1 MMPGNQTTFNMKK
14 MLLALMLILS
24 VSTHFNRASAQTAE
38 VTQLILNI
46 EKLNQLRKILKE
58 LKNGYDI
65 LVKGYDTI
73 RDLSRGN
80 FKLHEAFLD
89 GLLEVSPAVKNYKRV
104 GEIIRFQLLL
114 VEEYQTAF
122 GRLRSTDYFNQDELE
137 YMSGVYSRLINQSL
151 KNLDALTMVLT
162 AKKLRMSDDERLS
175 AIDEIY
181 EDMQQKLQF
190 LRHFNAA
197 ASVLALQRG
206 KEQSDTEMM
215 QKLYDV
221 KP

>member
-1 MMPGNQTTFNMKK
+1 MKK
-14 MLLALMLILS
+14 ILLALILALS
-24 VSTHFNRASAQTAE
+24 GSASFNSASAQTAE

-46 EKLNQLRKILKE
+46 EKLNQLRKILQE

-104 GEIIRFQLLL
+104 ADIVRFQLLL
-114 VEEYQTAF
+114 VEEYQAAF
-122 GRLRSTDYFNQDELE
+122 GRLRSTDYFNQDELD

-151 KNLDALTMVLT
+151 KNLDALTTVLT

-190 LRHFNAA
+190 LRHFNAT
-197 ASVLALQRG
+197 ASVLVLQRA

-215 QKLYDV
+215 QELYDV
-221 KP
+221 QP

>member
-1 MMPGNQTTFNMKK
+1 MVPSNNKNFNMKK
-14 MLLALMLILS
+14 ILLSLILALS
-24 VSTHFNRASAQTAE
+24 VLAPFNRASAQTAE

-73 RDLSRGN
+73 RDLSKGN

-104 GEIIRFQLLL
+104 ADIIRFQQQLLG
-114 VEEYQTAF
+114 EYQAAF
-122 GRLRSTDYFNQDELE
+122 GQLRSTDYFNQHELG

-151 KNLDALTMVLT
+151 KNLDALTTVLT
-162 AKKLRMSDDERLS
+162 NKKLRMSDDERLS

-190 LRHFNAA
+190 LRHFNAT
-197 ASVLALQRG
+197 ASVLALQRA

-215 QKLYDV
+215 QQLYDV
-221 KP
+221 QP